1 MINWLIIGVT
11 ALTSY
16 LAFQNANL
24 MGKLQFN
31 AAQIIHRNEYYRLV
45 SHAFIHANWTHLGVN
60 MLVLY
65 FFGRNIVGSGEYP
78 GYFDY
83 YFGNRATAYYLLL
96 YFGGIMA
103 SNLWSLIKNRNN
115 YYYNAVGAS
124 GAVSAVLFATIF
136 FNPWEPLYLFAVL
149 PIPGILF
156 AIGYLFYS
164 YQMSKKKTDNVA
176 HDAHFLGAV
185 FGFVFPILLK
195 PNLFERFIDNL
206 FSFL

>member
-1 MINWLIIGVT
+1 MIVWFIIGITV
-11 ALTSY
+11 LISY
-16 LAFQNANL
+16 IAFQNRELSA
-24 MGKLQFN
+24 KLQFN
-31 AAQIIHRNEYYRLV
+31 AAQIIHRKEYYRLI
-45 SHAFIHANWTHLGVN
+45 SHAFIHANWSHLGVN

-65 FFGRNIVGSGEYP
+65 FFGRNIILYLG
-78 GYFDY
+78 Y
-83 YFGNRATAYYLLL
+83 YFGNRATAYFLLL
-96 YFGGIMA
+96 YFGGILA
-103 SNLWSLIKNRNN
+103 SNIWGLIKHKNN

-136 FNPWEPLYLFAVL
+136 FQPWEPLYLFAIL

-156 AIGYLFYS
+156 AAGYLFYS

-185 FGFVFPILLK
+185 FGFIFPILLK
-195 PNLFERFIDNL
+195 PDLFDRFIHNL